1 MGLRTLDVVE
11 VQGAG
16 SDWKG
21 LSAYILAKERARERR
36 LNPLKDLK
44 CLPHCLKNLTTC
56 WLTLKHSPSG
66 DSAGKIISQRSVI

>member
-1 MGLRTLDVVE
+1 MGLRTLDVIE

-44 CLPHCLKNLTTC
+44 CLPPTM
-56 WLTLKHSPSG
+56 P
-66 DSAGKIISQRSVI
+66 A